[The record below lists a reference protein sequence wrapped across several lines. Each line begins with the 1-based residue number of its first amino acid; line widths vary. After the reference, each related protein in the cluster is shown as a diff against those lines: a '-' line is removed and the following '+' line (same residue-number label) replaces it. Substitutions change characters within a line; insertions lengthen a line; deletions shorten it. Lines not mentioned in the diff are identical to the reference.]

1 MLMRTS
7 QKLSKIDF
15 DSFLLGNAYFFF
27 VDKTGNLGGLLL
39 LKYGFQ

>member
-7 QKLSKIDF
+7 QKLSYIDF
-15 DSFLLGNAYFFF
+15 DSFLLGNTYFFF

-39 LKYGFQ
+39 LKYGF